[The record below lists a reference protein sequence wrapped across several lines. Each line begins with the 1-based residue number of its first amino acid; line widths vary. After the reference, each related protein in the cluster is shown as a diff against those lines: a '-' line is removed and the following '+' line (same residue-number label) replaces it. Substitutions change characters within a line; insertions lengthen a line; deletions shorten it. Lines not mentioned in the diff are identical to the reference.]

1 MADTTTGK
9 VCGVA
14 LQGGVKVFRGIPYG
28 GDTPGNNRFM
38 PPTVAAPWA
47 GVRDC
52 TDWGHIA
59 PQRQNDTPDDYT
71 KMVGSKNCRGGMRSI
86 ACASERAYASSALL
100 S

>member
-1 MADTTTGK
+1 
-9 VCGVA
+9 
-14 LQGGVKVFRGIPYG
+14 
-28 GDTPGNNRFM
+28 
-38 PPTVAAPWA
+38 
-47 GVRDC
+47 VRDC

-71 KMVGSKNCRGGMRSI
+71 KMVGSKNYRGGMRSI